1 MGIFFSGTMKEVN
14 PSTTSCGDYFAASAT
29 ALARRDATACA
40 SGLRAH
46 ASGTRGSGSGK
57 IMIVSLD
64 RLLIAGFA
72 ARTVVSHLFGN
83 PMRGCALF
91 CSVWVEQII

>member
-14 PSTTSCGDYFAASAT
+14 PSAVSCGDDFAASAT
-29 ALARRDATACA
+29 ALGRRDAAACA

-46 ASGTRGSGSGK
+46 ASGTRVSGSGRS
-57 IMIVSLD
+57 MIVSLD
-64 RLLIAGFA
+64 RLLTVGFSLC
-72 ARTVVSHLFGN
+72 TVVSHLFGH

-91 CSVWVEQII
+91 CSM